1 MNYMEV
7 CPNAC
12 GCVVIF
18 WRENVHTIGRE
29 STKYELRWFINVS
42 ISNVLNQVSLLMG
55 IDEHIIK
62 LWNTIKFFFRFVISC
77 FFF

>member
-1 MNYMEV
+1 MKQGIIMNYMEV

-42 ISNVLNQVSLLMG
+42 ISNVLN
-55 IDEHIIK
+55 
-62 LWNTIKFFFRFVISC
+62 
-77 FFF
+77 